1 MLSLILLFILLS
13 PGVLITLPP
22 GSNGIFFSGQTSL
35 DAAITA
41 TILFAAIIAF
51 KERIPILRNIDSIY

>member
-41 TILFAAIIAF
+41 TIIFAAIIAF
-51 KERIPILRNIDSIY
+51 KGRIPVLRNIDSIY